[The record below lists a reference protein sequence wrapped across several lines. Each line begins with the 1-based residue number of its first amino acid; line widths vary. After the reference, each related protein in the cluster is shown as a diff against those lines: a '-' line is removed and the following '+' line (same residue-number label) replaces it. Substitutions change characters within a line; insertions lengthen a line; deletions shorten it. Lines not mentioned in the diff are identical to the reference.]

1 MKKVFAALLFMLTIP
16 LSAFAAQDIR
26 PGDLLGV
33 TVYQNPDLTK
43 EIEVSENGTITFPLV
58 GEVSVSGNTPLAAAD
73 IIEKKLVQG
82 GFVRQPQVI
91 VTIIESRARTVSIFG
106 QVRSPGKY
114 QIEIGATTV
123 VDFLTVAGGLLPAA
137 SNTVIIAKNSESKE
151 PRKITID
158 LDSLFKSDDLKGLN
172 SPDMELDSG
181 DIIYVPKA
189 FLFYVYGEVNRP
201 GSYVLEKGMTVMQA
215 ISVSGGISPKG
226 SYGGVVIKR
235 QDSSGNVTEI
245 EAEESTKLLE
255 NDVVFVEESFF

>member
-1 MKKVFAALLFMLTIP
+1 MLILP

-43 EIEVSENGTITFPLV
+43 EVEVSESGTITFPLV
-58 GEVSVSGNTPLAAAD
+58 GEVSVTGNTPLAAAD
-73 IIEKKLVQG
+73 IIEAKLVQG
-82 GFVRQPQVI
+82 GFVKQPQVI
-91 VTIIESRARTVSIFG
+91 VTIIESRSRTVSIFG
-106 QVRSPGKY
+106 KVRNPGKY
-114 QIEIGATTV
+114 QIEIGVSTV
-123 VDFLTVAGGLLPAA
+123 VDFLTIAGGLLPDA
-137 SNTVIIAKNSESKE
+137 SNTVIIAKSSESKE

-158 LDSLFKSDDLKGLN
+158 LDSVFKSDNLKQLN

-189 FLFYVYGEVNRP
+189 SLFYVYGEVNRP
-201 GSYVLEKGMTVMQA
+201 GSYALEKGMTVMQA

-226 SYGGVVIKR
+226 SYNGIVIKR
-235 QDSSGNVTEI
+235 QDSSGKVI
-245 EAEESTKLLE
+245 EVEANESTKLTE

>member
-114 QIEIGATTV
+114 QIE
-123 VDFLTVAGGLLPAA
+123 
-137 SNTVIIAKNSESKE
+137 
-151 PRKITID
+151 
-158 LDSLFKSDDLKGLN
+158 
-172 SPDMELDSG
+172 M
-181 DIIYVPKA
+181 
-189 FLFYVYGEVNRP
+189 
-201 GSYVLEKGMTVMQA
+201 
-215 ISVSGGISPKG
+215 
-226 SYGGVVIKR
+226 
-235 QDSSGNVTEI
+235 
-245 EAEESTKLLE
+245 
-255 NDVVFVEESFF
+255 